1 MSLSRWLSPKDY
13 ISKQLIMRTF
23 CIFIIQKGCSWIKKI
38 YLKNFNWMLKLNS
51 SFTDWQVCKEIAE
64 KKYRRQ
70 FYNDITLW
78 LFTQKKISFT
88 NSVAIDSKRA
98 EPYTKNMCSSNMQNL
113 VHQTMKVIDHI
124 QNLWRHQVRI
134 MPRCPTYDTETA
146 LVPSGI

>member
-1 MSLSRWLSPKDY
+1 M
-13 ISKQLIMRTF
+13 
-23 CIFIIQKGCSWIKKI
+23 
-38 YLKNFNWMLKLNS
+38 
-51 SFTDWQVCKEIAE
+51 
-64 KKYRRQ
+64 
-70 FYNDITLW
+70 
-78 LFTQKKISFT
+78 SFT

-146 LVPSGI
+146 LVPCGI